1 MKLII
6 VIVGFQALSL
16 SALVTI
22 PYEQASRLIPH
33 LAPRIAD
40 HPITHNDSYEKNF
53 THNELFTL
61 QKRFLDNFI
70 APRNAI
76 QVMFTAS

>member
-1 MKLII
+1 MKLIT

-22 PYEQASRLIPH
+22 PYTQASRLIPH
-33 LAPRIAD
+33 LAPRIAV
-40 HPITHNDSYEKNF
+40 THNDSCEKNF

-70 APRNAI
+70 APRNAM